1 MKILSYIC
9 IVINQKKMEVLENN
23 LKERFQESR
32 KKMEKAAYI
41 LKTVAHPVRLA
52 IIDLLSQEGQMGVND
67 ICKVLECEQSL
78 VSHHLIN
85 MKLRGILKSQK
96 DGLNVYYELKEK
108 EITKLLACIENC
120 DCNM

>member
-1 MKILSYIC
+1 
-9 IVINQKKMEVLENN
+9 MEVLENSP
-23 LKERFQESR
+23 KERFQVS
-32 KKMEKAAYI
+32 KQKMEKAAYI

-67 ICKVLECEQSL
+67 ICKVLDCEQSL

-108 EITKLLACIENC
+108 EIIKLLACIENC